1 MELSL
6 TIGELAK
13 DTGASFRVFVK
24 KYSQERKYISKS
36 INMPFLI
43 NTSLTYMTQVYYN
56 ISPIDENINQLKK
69 SFSPLILFP
78 LPPVNSIDYAKMM
91 KLSNVSELNDFL
103 GRFSEKWSK
112 KKSEIFIK
120 DNQDTLNDVLYLIT
134 NIITCVRF
142 CTGCTIDSPA
152 PPTIADILL
161 ELLDELFS
169 AQCRSYK
176 YEYSNTQN
184 TCST

>member
-1 MELSL
+1 MKKRLTFIQFSSSQTKNYIGEVIEVTAGPISDTIKTCMELSL

-56 ISPIDENINQLKK
+56 ISPIDESINQLKK

-78 LPPVNSIDYAKMM
+78 LPPVNSTDYAKMM
-91 KLSNVSELNDFL
+91 KVSKVSELNELL
-103 GRFSEKWSK
+103 GRFSEK
-112 KKSEIFIK
+112 
-120 DNQDTLNDVLYLIT
+120 
-134 NIITCVRF
+134 
-142 CTGCTIDSPA
+142 
-152 PPTIADILL
+152 
-161 ELLDELFS
+161 
-169 AQCRSYK
+169 
-176 YEYSNTQN
+176 
-184 TCST
+184 